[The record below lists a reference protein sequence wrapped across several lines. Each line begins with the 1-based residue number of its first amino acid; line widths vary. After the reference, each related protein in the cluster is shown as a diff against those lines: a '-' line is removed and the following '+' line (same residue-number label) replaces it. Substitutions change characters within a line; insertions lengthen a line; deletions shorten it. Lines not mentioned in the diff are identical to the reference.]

1 MFSFNN
7 HQFKELERQLEAGQR
22 AWDAIREIMNEAK
35 QNGGMLLIG
44 EQDIYPSRTMSKSEL
59 AAMQR
64 MSTRQLAIWL
74 KPLRPKLRAMGV
86 SDRARLLKPDVVHFI
101 CKELHITLGETTED

>member
-35 QNGGMLLIG
+35 RNGGTLFIG
-44 EQDIYPSRTMSKSEL
+44 EQDIYPSRAMS
-59 AAMQR
+59 
-64 MSTRQLAIWL
+64 
-74 KPLRPKLRAMGV
+74 
-86 SDRARLLKPDVVHFI
+86 
-101 CKELHITLGETTED
+101 